1 MKQAVDRKE
10 IAELI
15 RRIVGED
22 GQLAED
28 YKFLSREVIYRGR
41 NGKAVERIA
50 VPYDKGTLSLIFKPL
65 TFNESIG
72 REIWAVE
79 NLLPALPAIRYPAL
93 LGVSDDRDPERYWMV
108 YEDLG
113 KLEHKFDAETYV
125 EAARLAPHWHMLP
138 LAAVPMDFEG
148 HTPKVEHIQGILLE
162 ARDELPQVLGELGLR
177 QSHAAYID
185 DVVLRIDPAEL
196 HGETVVCHGDF
207 NPLNIA
213 RSGGELT
220 ILDWEYAHRN
230 SVYWDLYNLLDI
242 TSPAYRRP
250 VADRLAR
257 TAVLDAYAHQRSQL
271 GRPVADGF
279 ALGYHRYCLVYCVW
293 LLLLI
298 GRDLEHGRFDR
309 SSLLQQRDETAAILK
324 EAVDYCCVN
333 Q

>member
-1 MKQAVDRKE
+1 MKHLGESKR
-10 IAELI
+10 IAELL

-22 GQLAED
+22 GRLADNGQL
-28 YKFLSREVIYRGR
+28 LSREVIYRGR

-50 VPYDKGTLSLIFKPL
+50 VPVDGGKISLIFKPL

-72 REIWAVE
+72 REVWAVE
-79 NLLPALPAIRYPAL
+79 HLLPALPMIRYPAL
-93 LGVSDDRDPERYWMV
+93 LGVSDDQDPERCWMI

-113 KLEHKFDAETYV
+113 KLEHKFDAEIYV
-125 EAARLAPHWHMLP
+125 DAARLASHWHMLP
-138 LAAVPMDFEG
+138 LDTVPADFEG
-148 HTPKVEHIQGILLE
+148 HTPKVEQIQGILLE
-162 ARDELPQVLGELGLR
+162 ARDELLQVLGELGLR

-185 DVVLRIDPAEL
+185 DVVLRADPFDL

-213 RSGGELT
+213 RCGGELA

-257 TAVLDAYAHQRSQL
+257 TAALDAYVLQRAQL
-271 GRPVADGF
+271 GRPAADGF
-279 ALGYHRYCLVYCVW
+279 AKGYHRYCLAYCAW

-298 GRDLEHGRFDR
+298 GRDLEYGRFNR
-309 SSLLQQRDETAAILK
+309 SSLLQQRAETLSILK
-324 EAVDYCCVN
+324 EAAEFCIS